1 MKWNDRIGRRLT
13 LNDLHV
19 FMTVAE
25 AGSMVKAAEQLAL
38 SQSSV
43 SKAIANLEH
52 TIGVH
57 LFDRTAR
64 GVDITGHGRA
74 LLRRSTAAF
83 AELREVINDIE
94 VLAASSAGEIRVGCP
109 EAIASGLL
117 VPALTRLAEEH
128 PTVIVR
134 IFPANNLEREF
145 QLLRYG
151 AVDFLLGGIQ
161 KSLIEHDLHA
171 EVLYEDRPF
180 IVAGVNHRWARRRRV
195 ELAEV
200 VDEPWLLAPESI
212 FRSSIAATFESKGLP
227 VPTLGVRSYSIY
239 QRLTLLATGRFVGAE
254 SGSVLRYGSDRF
266 PFKILPVEFSP
277 QCFSVAILTLKNRT
291 MASAVHTFIG
301 YVREVAQAMEE

>member
-171 EVLYEDRPF
+171 EVLYEDRRT
-180 IVAGVNHRWARRRRV
+180 VASGARKHLSLIYRCYLRIKRIAGS
-195 ELAEV
+195 EIGRSV
-200 VDEPWLLAPESI
+200 VFHLPAPDSTRDRSLCWGRI
-212 FRSSIAATFESKGLP
+212 RLRPTLRFRSISIQDIASRVFPAMLFSRDPHIEKSND
-227 VPTLGVRSYSIY
+227 GVR
-239 QRLTLLATGRFVGAE
+239 RTHFHRVRARGCTGHGRVMP
-254 SGSVLRYGSDRF
+254 L
-266 PFKILPVEFSP
+266 
-277 QCFSVAILTLKNRT
+277 
-291 MASAVHTFIG
+291 
-301 YVREVAQAMEE
+301 

>member
-25 AGSMVKAAEQLAL
+25 AGSMMKAAEQLAL

-43 SKAIANLEH
+43 SKAIANLER

-64 GVDITGHGRA
+64 GVTITGHGRA

-180 IVAGVNHRWARRRRV
+180 IVAGANHRWASRRRV
-195 ELAEV
+195 ELAEI

-212 FRSSIAATFESKGLP
+212 FRSSIAAAFESKGLP
-227 VPTLGVRSYSIY
+227 VPKLGVRSYSIY
-239 QRLTLLATGRFVGAE
+239 QRLTLLATGRFVGGE

-266 PFKILPVEFSP
+266 PFKVLPVEFSP

-301 YVREVAQAMEE
+301 YVREVARAMEK